1 MEFTLI
7 LFIFPLLSFIFG
19 IVGQVLTNKT
29 IIVVGIAFVGWLIA
43 TFTIFNSTFL
53 IWVFIYSLLTLVGA
67 EIVYIIKRIKNK

>member
-29 IIVVGIAFVGWLIA
+29 IIVVSIAFVGWLIA

-67 EIVYIIKRIKNK
+67 EIVYLIKRIKNK